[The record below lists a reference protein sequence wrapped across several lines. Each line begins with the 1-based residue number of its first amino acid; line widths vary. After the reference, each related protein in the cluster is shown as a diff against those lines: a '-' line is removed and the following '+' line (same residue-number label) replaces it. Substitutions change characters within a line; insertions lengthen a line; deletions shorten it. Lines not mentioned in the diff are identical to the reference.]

1 MMIWMQEVELI
12 VFQGSCYYYQFHM
25 KVGHFLWEK
34 QHKSVT
40 QFH

>member
-1 MMIWMQEVELI
+1 MMIWMREAELI
-12 VFQGSCYYYQFHM
+12 VFQHSCNYYQFQI

-40 QFH
+40 QVH